1 MIVRILAEGQWDVS
15 EEHLAELNRLDAEV
29 EAAVEAD
36 DEAAFAK
43 TLAALLDAV
52 RTCGT
57 VLADDSLEESA
68 LILPPADATVDEVRE
83 LLNDD
88 GLIPG

>member
-15 EEHLAELNRLDAEV
+15 EDHLTELNRLDAEV
-29 EAAVEAD
+29 EAAIEAD
-36 DEAAFAK
+36 DEATFAT

-52 RTCGT
+52 RSGGT
-57 VLADDSLEESA
+57 VLADDSLEESD